1 MKNEAGS
8 TQLDVRMTFIIAGAI
23 DLVGCIFAGFVRIFL
38 ISLFWSIQT
47 LKICL
52 LVAEFYK
59 INLLSSM

>member
-38 ISLFWSIQT
+38 ISLFWSIQM

-52 LVAEFYK
+52 LFAYCSFK
-59 INLLSSM
+59 